1 MANIASEA
9 GDVTLHG
16 KDIQL
21 AAGHEKKHDAYG
33 QQYKA
38 QGLFSSTKTTL
49 AYDSQKD
56 TVLAPTLIGRNITL
70 NAENSIKA
78 EAPRLAA
85 EQDIT
90 LKAADISLAA
100 EATHEKEGGIEHVD
114 SKQQAMR
121 LGRTVGKILVLF
133 APGSAAS
140 KSINLSKYPRLSKLF
155 NTAEANAKD
164 TLKIDLKASSGKNIF
179 GWDKTKTIK
188 ASDLQDYARK

>member
-1 MANIASEA
+1 MRAGRLVSES

-56 TVLAPTLIGRNITL
+56 TVLAPILIDRNITL

-78 EAPRLAA
+78 AAPRLAA

-90 LKAADISLAA
+90 LKAANISLAA
-100 EATHEKEGGIEHVD
+100 EATHEKEGWH
-114 SKQQAMR
+114 
-121 LGRTVGKILVLF
+121 RTRRF
-133 APGSAAS
+133 QAAS
-140 KSINLSKYPRLSKLF
+140 HEIGKDSRKDPRPLRSGQRGVQKHKSQQVSPIV
-155 NTAEANAKD
+155 EAV
-164 TLKIDLKASSGKNIF
+164 
-179 GWDKTKTIK
+179 
-188 ASDLQDYARK
+188 